1 MPRKSS
7 GRNGSYRRSC
17 RESSTARLWT
27 REGEFLELPS
37 IVTAAVYELF
47 RRLLVLRLH
56 QEERP
61 TERFMENL
69 LSWVHSRTIPT
80 ISRCL
85 MRLMADRA
93 YIDPESTSCG
103 SGGLSRLV
111 TLP

>member
-61 TERFMENL
+61 TERFME
-69 LSWVHSRTIPT
+69 
-80 ISRCL
+80 
-85 MRLMADRA
+85 
-93 YIDPESTSCG
+93 TSCHG
-103 SGGLSRLV
+103 CIPDHPNNSALFDEPDG
-111 TLP
+111 